1 MIAPTLSCY
10 SSPIHLG
17 ATPPKGREGKNDS
30 RSGSGLPDHL
40 SVLLTEGSGEEST
53 IVLDDEIPE
62 PRLSSELV
70 NSLGDLVSGS
80 VSESWEEGE
89 ELLSRSSVDGLS
101 EDDAVEVSSVNL
113 REDWK
118 GVDER
123 SEVSGKEAMIVGRRR
138 KQSKEEAGGGRRE
151 GRERTGSL

>member
-1 MIAPTLSCY
+1 M
-10 SSPIHLG
+10 
-17 ATPPKGREGKNDS
+17 
-30 RSGSGLPDHL
+30 
-40 SVLLTEGSGEEST
+40 
-53 IVLDDEIPE
+53 LDDEIPE

-80 VSESWEEGE
+80 VSESREEGE

-101 EDDAVEVSSVNL
+101 EDDAVEVSSVDL

-151 GRERTGSL
+151 GTERTGSLWVMSRLAMV